1 MCSKIRDAIFYIGG
15 SYVAMIVGEQGFYIS
30 AFFMALC
37 IGNMMQIEIQR
48 HLRGE

>member
-1 MCSKIRDAIFYIGG
+1 MRDAIFYVGG
-15 SYVAMIVGEQGFYIS
+15 SYATIAVGEHGFYVS

-48 HLRGE
+48 HLK